1 MKMAKSVVGLHPS
14 IHPSPP
20 LHFFSNILI
29 SPANES
35 IAFSRIKKKEKT
47 FSHQTKDSFPSTR
60 EVPELKKN
68 KIKEEEIEMI
78 K

>member
-35 IAFSRIKKKEKT
+35 IAFSRLRKKEKAFFT
-47 FSHQTKDSFPSTR
+47 S
-60 EVPELKKN
+60 
-68 KIKEEEIEMI
+68 KERFVSINT
-78 K
+78 